1 MDGKIIAITFKR
13 RARLEQRMVHVL
25 ETGLEY
31 MQKDNP
37 TGKPAV
43 KGYNIING
51 QLSLASDGAVFQST
65 NPAHLADCLGEFPLS
80 TREDVRA
87 ALNAAREA
95 FPDWAATPAPREGKS
110 SATWAACSWNTKRP
124 WSPLRRERSAKR

>member
-1 MDGKIIAITFKR
+1 
-13 RARLEQRMVHVL
+13 MVHVL

-65 NPAHLADCLGEFPLS
+65 NPCLLYTSDAAD
-80 TREDVRA
+80 DA
-87 ALNAAREA
+87 
-95 FPDWAATPAPREGKS
+95 
-110 SATWAACSWNTKRP
+110 
-124 WSPLRRERSAKR
+124 